1 MKTKSGLLL
10 LLTILSLQTVAFAQ
24 APKSGGGAASGTATA
39 PTGTTAP
46 SMPDSTKYLNRDWNQ
61 MMQTGKAGDFLLGSV
76 IVSNGS
82 LPWDPIAVI
91 VTCGGTTKFTT
102 TTDPKGN
109 FVIAP
114 HETYNSTPIQSEH
127 KAVIARFVGCNVDA
141 SFPGYDSTRLV
152 VADRN
157 VLDSPSVGT
166 ITLSR
171 EEGAKGS
178 ASSATSAAA
187 SKDAVKSFEKA
198 RMEWLDNKMDRAQK
212 DLQKAVQIY
221 PQYAEA
227 WYQLGRVQEAAKS
240 PEAHDS
246 YSKAVAADPL
256 FVLPHEHLAS
266 LAAQAGRWQ
275 ETLDETARELE
286 LNPRGTLQVWY
297 YNALANMQL
306 KKMDV
311 AEASAKKSLAMDP
324 LHEQPNTEQ
333 LLAVLLANK
342 GDDAGALEHLK
353 NCLTYFPPGPDL
365 ELVKQ
370 QIAQLEPAVKATK

>member
-1 MKTKSGLLL
+1 MKPKIALL
-10 LLTILSLQTVAFAQ
+10 LLTLLTMQLAASAQ
-24 APKSGGGAASGTATA
+24 APKSGGTSGT
-39 PTGTTAP
+39 TGTTQPTASTAP

-61 MMQTGKAGDFLLGSV
+61 MMQTGKAGDFLVGNV

-82 LPWDPIAVI
+82 LPWEPIAVT
-91 VTCGGTTKFTT
+91 VTCGGTTKYNTS
-102 TTDPKGN
+102 TDPKGN

-114 HETYNSTPIQSEH
+114 REAYTSTPIQSEH

-141 SFPGYDSTRLV
+141 SLPGYDSSRIV

-157 VLDSPSVGT
+157 VLDTPSVGT
-166 ITLSR
+166 IRLSR

-178 ASSATSAAA
+178 ASSATSATAP
-187 SKDAVKSFEKA
+187 KDAVKSFEKA

-240 PEAHDS
+240 PDAHDS
-246 YSKAVAADPL
+246 YTKAVAADSL

-266 LAAQAGRWQ
+266 LAAQGGRWQ
-275 ETLDETARELE
+275 ETLDETTRELE
-286 LNPRGTLQVWY
+286 LNPRGTPQVWY

-306 KKMDV
+306 KKMDI

-365 ELVKQ
+365 DLVKQ
-370 QIAQLEPAVKATK
+370 QIAQLEPAVKPNK